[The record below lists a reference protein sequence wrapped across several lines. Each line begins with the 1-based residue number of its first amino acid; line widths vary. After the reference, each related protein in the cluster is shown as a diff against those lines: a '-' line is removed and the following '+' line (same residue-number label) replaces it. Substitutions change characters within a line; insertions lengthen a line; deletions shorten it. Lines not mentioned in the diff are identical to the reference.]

1 MYQKD
6 TLIINFNID
15 KILFKFRNNI
25 FYENSVSQ
33 RNNIIIKPIM

>member
-6 TLIINFNID
+6 ILIINFNID

-25 FYENSVSQ
+25 FHENSVSQ